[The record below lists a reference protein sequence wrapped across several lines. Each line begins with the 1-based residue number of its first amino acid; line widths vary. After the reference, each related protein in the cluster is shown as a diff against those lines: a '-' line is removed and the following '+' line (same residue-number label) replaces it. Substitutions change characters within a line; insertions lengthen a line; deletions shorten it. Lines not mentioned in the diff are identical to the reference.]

1 MSVDSPGDRYDD
13 LHVTETRQIDD
24 PDSFA
29 ERAASEVVDAGW
41 LVLTL
46 AFDSEGRVLLI
57 QQPWA
62 DGWMIPGGALHPGET
77 LTEAALRE
85 LAEETG
91 VEAEPV
97 RPHSVDDLVAEN
109 EATGETTGWITVVFE
124 AVAEDE
130 AVAADL
136 GLADE
141 VIEDAQW
148 FEGLPESVFD
158 FERVEI
164 VYERCEYGD
173 RYPATCGASPM
184 ATGAFQRREH
194 GPHRPDRSAVVYA
207 SRA

>member
-1 MSVDSPGDRYDD
+1 MSVDDPRERYDD
-13 LHVTETRQIDD
+13 LHVTETRHTED

-29 ERAASEVVDAGW
+29 ERAESEVVDAGW

-62 DGWMIPGGALHPGET
+62 DGWMIPGGALQPGET
-77 LTEAALRE
+77 LAEAAVRE

-97 RPHSVDDLVAEN
+97 RPHSVGELVAEN
-109 EATGETTGWITVVFE
+109 EATGETTGWTTVVYE
-124 AVAEDE
+124 AVAEDDDVDTE
-130 AVAADL
+130 L

-148 FEGLPESVFD
+148 FEGLPEEVFD
-158 FERVEI
+158 RERVET
-164 VYERCEYGD
+164 VYERCEFGD
-173 RYPATCGASPM
+173 NTDPTVLPSSTPRWRERSP
-184 ATGAFQRREH
+184 TH
-194 GPHRPDRSAVVYA
+194 GPGVR
-207 SRA
+207 